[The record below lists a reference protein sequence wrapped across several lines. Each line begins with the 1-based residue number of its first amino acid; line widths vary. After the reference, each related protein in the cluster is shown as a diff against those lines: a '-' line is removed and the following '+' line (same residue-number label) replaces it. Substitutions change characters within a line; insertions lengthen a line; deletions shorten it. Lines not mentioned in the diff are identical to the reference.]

1 MASPDGSFSGA
12 DAAHDD
18 SAPQRRSA
26 RAGKGR
32 KRPASSLEEDID
44 FALDEGEDLDEE
56 PTSRLRQLVIMP
68 AAIGLPAPSIDC
80 FLEDE
85 VDQEDNISNSE
96 TLFWQV
102 SLVA

>member
-1 MASPDGSFSGA
+1 MSAVQHVLHSCQPQPRQCPRRNNMRASPVCSLPAA

-44 FALDEGEDLDEE
+44 FALDDGEDLDEE
-56 PTSRLRQLVIMP
+56 PTSRQ
-68 AAIGLPAPSIDC
+68 
-80 FLEDE
+80 
-85 VDQEDNISNSE
+85 
-96 TLFWQV
+96 
-102 SLVA
+102 